1 MVSAELSIRPMR
13 SPVPDPAAVERHW
26 LRPPLAGR
34 QRMSARLRVRI
45 VPIPQDLRDAF
56 AAYVA
61 GVIAASLFFA

>member
-1 MVSAELSIRPMR
+1 
-13 SPVPDPAAVERHW
+13 
-26 LRPPLAGR
+26 
-34 QRMSARLRVRI
+34 MSAPLRVRI